1 VSVPFGP
8 MTWRDQLV
16 AVGIAIVWGLSFI
29 AIRWGVD
36 DTPPLLL
43 AGLRFVAVAFPAIL
57 FFRPPRVPAWIVIG
71 YGLAIGVFQFGL
83 LFWAIQLGMPPGLS
97 SLIAQAQVFFT
108 ILFAWAGMSERP
120 TAHQAA
126 GIALGFLGM
135 GLIASQRTEGA
146 ALVPFLMV
154 LGCAASWGVGNIL
167 GKMAGRVDM
176 TGFTVW
182 SSLAAPLPLF
192 ALSWLIEGRAGFASL
207 LSPTWS
213 LVGVIAY
220 LAYLATLFGYATWA
234 KLLSR
239 HPAAEVTP
247 FALLVPV
254 FGMASSAI
262 VFGERSSAVEWM
274 GAGLVLAGLSWNVFG
289 PRLMRPA

>member
-1 VSVPFGP
+1 MS
-8 MTWRDQLV
+8 WRDQLV

-57 FFRPPRVPAWIVIG
+57 FFRPPRAPAWIVIG

-83 LFWAIQLGMPPGLS
+83 LFAAIRMGMPPGLS

-108 ILFAWAGMSERP
+108 VAFAWLAMGQRP
-120 TAHQAA
+120 TLAQMIGG
-126 GIALGFLGM
+126 GIAFAGVA
-135 GLIASQRTEGA
+135 LIASERTEGA
-146 ALVPFLMV
+146 ELVPFLMV
-154 LGCAASWGVGNIL
+154 VGCAASWGVGNIL
-167 GKMAGRVDM
+167 GKKAGRVDM

-192 ALSWLIEGRAGFASL
+192 GLSLMIEGRAGFASL

-262 VFGERSSAVEWM
+262 VFGERASAVEWM

-289 PRLMRPA
+289 PRLRRPA